1 MNLII
6 PYFFD
11 IIKIN
16 WRVLR
21 VFMLMIFGGGGG
33 KELFELTLISN
44 IKEMI
49 IKTHEEFTA
58 LEYLGLIIKF

>member
-6 PYFFD
+6 PVLFRHNKNKLEGVACFHINDFF
-11 IIKIN
+11 
-16 WRVLR
+16 
-21 VFMLMIFGGGGG
+21 GGG
-33 KELFELTLISN
+33 KEQFELTLISN

-49 IKTHEEFTA
+49 IKIHEEFTA